1 RFCLVDSCICGR
13 IHDKLRP
20 NLSYCPANVRR
31 IRKIQ
36 LIVAA
41 RNHFAHLGQETQ
53 KFCAN
58 LTVLPGQQDYR
69 FHFPGSPGRCSVRT
83 WVSFG
88 YFASFSETTGTF
100 IPQDILNEGIRDS
113 EVSELRF
120 VVGFDEKAPRVAMD
134 NGSQL
139 EHARKGCL
147 DSLH

>member
-1 RFCLVDSCICGR
+1 MKPVILLTGKNGQVGAELLRLLPQVGEVVAR
-13 IHDKLRP
+13 GHDQLD
-20 NLSYCPANVRR
+20 LSNPANVRR

-100 IPQDILNEGIRDS
+100 IPQDILRSGS
-113 EVSELRF
+113 F
-120 VVGFDEKAPRVAMD
+120 QAMPCSSA
-134 NGSQL
+134 GS
-139 EHARKGCL
+139 
-147 DSLH
+147 